1 MSLTGTE
8 MQEAWFQAQRQA
20 DLSRVPQCIVAV
32 QPGLFSR
39 KRWRVE
45 ATPRST
51 DTVIVRDIK
60 PRAHDPEFADAL
72 RRAYHANAA
81 AVEAL
86 RPVAA
91 LARADAAGNERAYA
105 RRLEFM
111 MTWLERVNQLDE
123 HLLRETA

>member
-72 RRAYHANAA
+72 RRAYHENAA

-86 RPVAA
+86 RPVAPLA
-91 LARADAAGNERAYA
+91 LADASGNERAYA
-105 RRLEFM
+105 KRLEFM
-111 MTWLERVNQLDE
+111 MTWLERINQLDLHMLKE
-123 HLLRETA
+123 SA